1 MTKKNDK
8 GDSLPNIEALAD
20 LAKIALTPSE
30 MKQFQPQIQDVLDYF
45 ENLADL
51 DSGTISDDVQ
61 SRKLDDIRD
70 DEQSKFESSKIMNL
84 AKSKKDGFVKGPRIA

>member
-1 MTKKNDK
+1 LTKDNVKK
-8 GDSLPNIEALAD
+8 ESLPNIEALAD

-30 MKQFQPQIQDVLDYF
+30 MKQFQPQIQEVLDYF
-45 ENLADL
+45 EILSDL
-51 DSGTISDDVQ
+51 DSDTTSDNEQ

-70 DEQSKFESSKIMNL
+70 DEQSIFESSKIMNL

>member
-1 MTKKNDK
+1 MTKDNVKK
-8 GDSLPNIEALAD
+8 ESLPNIEALAD

-30 MKQFQPQIQDVLDYF
+30 MKQFQPQIQEVLDYF
-45 ENLADL
+45 ENLSDL
-51 DSGTISDDVQ
+51 DSDTTSDNEQ

-70 DEQSKFESSKIMNL
+70 DEQSIFESSKIMNL

>member
-1 MTKKNDK
+1 MTKDNVKK
-8 GDSLPNIEALAD
+8 ESLPNIEALAD

-30 MKQFQPQIQDVLDYF
+30 MKQFQPQIQAVLDYF
-45 ENLADL
+45 ENLSDL
-51 DSGTISDDVQ
+51 DSDTTSDDEQ

-70 DEQSKFESSKIMNL
+70 DEQSIFESSKIMNL

>member
-1 MTKKNDK
+1 LTKKNVK
-8 GDSLPNIEALAD
+8 KESLPNIEALAD
-20 LAKIALTPSE
+20 LAKIALTQSE

-51 DSGTISDDVQ
+51 DSATISDDEQ
-61 SRKLDDIRD
+61 SRTLDDIRD
-70 DEQSKFESSKIMNL
+70 DVRSTFESSEIMNL

>member
-1 MTKKNDK
+1 MTKKNVK
-8 GDSLPNIEALAD
+8 KDSLPNIEALAG
-20 LAKIALTPSE
+20 LAKIALTQSE

-51 DSGTISDDVQ
+51 DSATISDDAQ
-61 SRKLDDIRD
+61 SRTLDDIRD
-70 DEQSKFESSKIMNL
+70 DVHSTFESYEIMNL